1 MINAYYE
8 DIVEEECLA
17 PPLGSISVVVGCTV
31 VDATVTMRRR
41 RCAVFLFYLAL
52 ILLSLFLG
60 VMLAER

>member
-31 VDATVTMRRR
+31 VCATMTMRRR
-41 RCAVFLFYLAL
+41 RCAVFLLLA
-52 ILLSLFLG
+52 IIIFG
-60 VMLAER
+60 GDAR